1 MKTLFRRPEWT
12 WLGPAVIAC
21 ALLAGALFVPLWKM
35 QLVAPQYPRG
45 LVMYA
50 YGYKFEGAGR
60 STYND
65 VTEINELN
73 HYIGMKKIGTVTEM
87 KLFLPGVAALIA
99 GTAAISFVAWRRRW
113 LRALVALGFWAM
125 PLFFVADL
133 QYWLYNYGHTMDP
146 TAALNVR
153 PFTPR
158 VFGATKVMNFHSE
171 TAFQTGFYL
180 MVAAALVITVVPL
193 AAGRLRRRRAGHVTA
208 TRDEAAVHAG
218 RTLVLKAL
226 VIAPLIVAAA
236 ALTAVRAS
244 AQTAGP
250 GEQTLQQRIDAAA
263 PDDIVIVE
271 GGIFRGPVVINKP
284 ISLIGHGWPVIDG
297 GGQGDV
303 VTVAA
308 DDVVVSGF
316 VVRNSSKDLSREPA
330 DIKVR
335 HADRVKIKGN
345 RLQDAHFG
353 IHVTRSKESVF
364 EGNVIDTGGRI
375 AIERRGHGIY
385 LWEVSRS
392 TVHGNTVRNAA
403 DGIHLEFSDSNGV
416 GANDVRQSRYALHLM
431 YAHGNRIIGNTFRD
445 NLSGAVLMFSHDL
458 LVKDNEL
465 SSNRKGATGAG
476 MLIKDDDNLF
486 VEGNRVLRNTYGMMV
501 EGSPQSA
508 GATAIFRRNV
518 VALNDAG
525 LGLMSNAP
533 ITFVENAMIDNTVQ
547 VRALGGDLTS
557 RALSGHGGPSAG
569 GAGGGVPHGIAWS
582 SAGYGNY
589 WSDYRGYD
597 ADGDGVGDLAYR
609 PRPPFA
615 GRLATDDALRLFQY
629 TPAQQAI
636 DIAADLFP
644 VYRYDA
650 VMEDSRPL
658 MEPPAGLGVPHGGGV
673 NVRLL
678 AASVAL
684 IGLAAAG
691 VGFAAGADARRSLRR
706 RLAPGGRLPRGAPA

>member
-1 MKTLFRRPEWT
+1 M
-12 WLGPAVIAC
+12 WLAPAVIAC
-21 ALLAGALFVPLWKM
+21 VLLAGAVFVPLWKM
-35 QLVAPQYPRG
+35 QLVAPQYPKG

-99 GTAAISFVAWRRRW
+99 GTVAISFVAWRRRW

-146 TAALNVR
+146 TAALNVH

-193 AAGRLRRRRAGHVTA
+193 AAGWRQRRRAGHVAA
-208 TRDEAAVHAG
+208 TRDGAAVDAG

-226 VIAPLIVAAA
+226 VLAPVIVAAA

-250 GEQTLQQRIDAAA
+250 GAQTLQQRIDAAA

-271 GGIFRGPVVINKP
+271 GGVFHESIVINKP
-284 ISLIGHGWPVIDG
+284 ISLIGRGWPVIDG
-297 GGQGDV
+297 GGEGDV

-308 DDVVVSGF
+308 DDVVLSGF

-330 DIKVR
+330 DIKVKR
-335 HADRVKIKGN
+335 ANRVKIKGN

-353 IHVTRSKESVF
+353 MHVTGSKESVF

-403 DGIHLEFSDSNGV
+403 DGIHLEFSDDNGV

-445 NLSGAVLMFSHDL
+445 NLAGAVLMFSHDL

-486 VEGNRVLRNTYGMMV
+486 VEGNRVLRNTYGMTV

-557 RALSGHGGPSAG
+557 RALSGHGGPSAAG
-569 GAGGGVPHGIAWS
+569 IGGGVPHGIAWS
-582 SAGYGNY
+582 SAGRGNY

-597 ADGDGVGDLAYR
+597 ADGDGVGDLPYR

-615 GRLATDDALRLFQY
+615 GLLADHDALRLFQY

-684 IGLAAAG
+684 IGLTAAG
-691 VGFAAGADARRSLRR
+691 VGFAAGADARRTLGH
-706 RLAPGGRLPRGAPA
+706 RLAPRGRLPRGAAA